1 MVSHE
6 LDEDNDVE
14 MAGVQIGTAVP
25 ADKTKPVHVA
35 LKVRESEIYISA
47 EDARDIARSIK
58 ECADY
63 VDRLNGQE
71 KMQ

>member
-1 MVSHE
+1 MT
-6 LDEDNDVE
+6 EDTNDDVI

-25 ADKTKPVHVA
+25 SDKSKPIHVA

-47 EDARDIARSIK
+47 EDARDIANSII
-58 ECADY
+58 ECANY

>member
-1 MVSHE
+1 ME
-6 LDEDNDVE
+6 EDDDVV

-25 ADKTKPVHVA
+25 TDKSKPVHVA

-47 EDARDIARSIK
+47 DDARDIANSII
-58 ECADY
+58 ECAGY